1 MKPHVFI
8 VSLFLTASPI
18 FGQTSAVL
26 DRSPSISLANGVMKA
41 KVYLPDPQRG
51 FYHSTRFDWSGFIGA
66 LEYKGHNYYGDWFS
80 RLDTDPKYWD
90 FNYDEDEI
98 VSAPQTAGVGPVEEF
113 QTNGIALGYNEA
125 KPGENFVK
133 IGVGI
138 LRKIDD
144 KRYSHSDYYP
154 LVDTGRWTVTHTKNS
169 ITFNQIVS
177 DSQSGYAYDYT
188 KTVRLVPGKPQ
199 MIIDHRLRNT
209 GTKPIATQVYDHNFL
224 VLDHQRPGPD
234 FVIKFP
240 FQPTVTRPVSP
251 GLGELRPNQIA
262 YLKTLEGKDRMQA
275 QMKGFNNSPSDY
287 SITIENT
294 KVGAGVRY
302 SGNRP
307 LWSVGYWSIRTVL
320 AAEPFIDFDIVP
332 GDEYTW
338 ALTYDYYTVQKK

>member
-1 MKPHVFI
+1 MKPALFI
-8 VSLFLTASPI
+8 VSLFLTAIPT

-26 DRSPSISLANGVMKA
+26 DKSPSISLTNGVMKA
-41 KVYLPDPQRG
+41 KVYLPDPQKG

-90 FNYDEDEI
+90 FNYDGDEI

-125 KPGENFVK
+125 KPGENFIK
-133 IGVGI
+133 IGVGV
-138 LRKIDD
+138 LRKIDN
-144 KRYSHSDYYP
+144 KRYSHSDNYP
-154 LVDTGRWTVTHTKNS
+154 LVDTGRWTVTHSGNS
-169 ITFNQIVS
+169 ITFNQVIS
-177 DSQSGYAYDYT
+177 DSQSGYSYDYT
-188 KTVRLVPGKPQ
+188 KIVRLVPGKPQ
-199 MIIDHRLRNT
+199 MIIDHRLKNT
-209 GTKPIATQVYDHNFL
+209 GTKAIATQVYDHNFL
-224 VLDHQRPGPD
+224 VLDHQQPGPD

-240 FQPTVTRPVSP
+240 FQPTATRPVSP
-251 GLGELRPNQIA
+251 GLGELRINQIA

-307 LWSVGYWSIRTVL
+307 LWDVGYWSIRTVL
-320 AAEPFIDFDIVP
+320 AAEPFINFDIVP
-332 GDEYTW
+332 GAEYTW
-338 ALTYDYYTVQKK
+338 TLTYDYYTIQKK

>member
-1 MKPHVFI
+1 MKPAVFI
-8 VSLFLTASPI
+8 VTLFLAPAPLIS
-18 FGQTSAVL
+18 QTSAVL
-26 DRSPSISLANGVMKA
+26 DKSPSISLVNGVMKA
-41 KVYLPDPQRG
+41 KVYLPDPQKG

-90 FNYDEDEI
+90 FNYDGDEI

-113 QTNGIALGYNEA
+113 QTNGTALGYNEA
-125 KPGENFVK
+125 QRGENFVK
-133 IGVGI
+133 IGVGV

-144 KRYSHSDYYP
+144 KRYSHSDNYP
-154 LVDTGRWTVTHTKNS
+154 IVDTGKWTVTHTKNS
-169 ITFNQIVS
+169 ITFNQIIS
-177 DSQSGYAYDYT
+177 DSQSGYSYDYT

-199 MIIDHRLRNT
+199 MIIDHRFKNT

-224 VLDHQRPGPD
+224 VLDHQQPGPD

-262 YLKTLEGKDRMQA
+262 HLKTLEGKDRMQA

-307 LWSVGYWSIRTVL
+307 LWNVGYWSIRTVL
-320 AAEPFIDFDIVP
+320 AAEPFINIDIVP
-332 GDEYTW
+332 GAEYTW
-338 ALTYDYYTVQKK
+338 TLTYDYYTVPKR